1 MLTIQVNH
9 LEKQND
15 SVRILIFNCLRLSY
29 SLIGIVVG
37 LMSAE
42 GAGGDIKII
51 DDQALAEPQN
61 RPGDWLS
68 YGLTQAE
75 NRFSPLKQ
83 IHKENIHQLG
93 LAWSKKLGTT
103 RGVEATPIVVNEVM
117 YISLPWSSVMAI
129 DCRSGKT
136 IWAWDPQVDRAI
148 YGRRACCDVVNRGVA
163 FYKGKI
169 FVGVL
174 DGRLVALDAQTG
186 KPVWE
191 KVTFDQSKDYT
202 ITGAPRVFDGKVVIG
217 NGGAEYG
224 VRGVITA
231 YFCKTGK
238 MAWRTYT
245 VPGNPKL
252 GFESPDMEKAAKTW
266 SGEWWIAGGG
276 GTCWDSFAYDPEL
289 KLLYVGTGNASPWT
303 RKARNKTKNKQDN
316 LYLSSI
322 LALDPDNGRIV
333 WYYQTTPGDNWD
345 YTAVQQM
352 ILAELK
358 WKGVQR
364 KVLMQAP
371 KNGFFYVLDRITG
384 ELLAADPYTKITWAE
399 GVDLKTGRPIETD
412 NSDYSISP
420 KEIKPG
426 PHGGHNWQAMSYNPD
441 RKLVYIP
448 TIESSMIYKDDPN
461 WEYKSGFWNVA
472 VDFDTD
478 NPSNL
483 HLPQGGLIAWDPI
496 KRKRVWGVNHIN
508 EYNGGTLATAGD
520 LIFQGTG
527 EADFIAYDAKSG
539 NKLWSYFT
547 GTAIIAPA
555 VTYHVNGQQYVSV
568 LAGWGGSHGL
578 RNPPSG
584 KAAKYFQEGIL
595 YTFSLGGKGRQPE
608 LFKHPRIKLTGPQIN
623 IKLNQE
629 YAKKG
634 ESLYK
639 KNCSTCHGPI
649 DGKAGIIPD
658 LATTPPEMHQI
669 WHQIVSDGI
678 LAASRGMPGFKDRLT
693 NEEILFIQHFVTGE
707 SISLAKENKEDN

>member
-1 MLTIQVNH
+1 
-9 LEKQND
+9 
-15 SVRILIFNCLRLSY
+15 
-29 SLIGIVVG
+29 
-37 LMSAE
+37 
-42 GAGGDIKII
+42 
-51 DDQALAEPQN
+51 
-61 RPGDWLS
+61 
-68 YGLTQAE
+68 
-75 NRFSPLKQ
+75 
-83 IHKENIHQLG
+83 
-93 LAWSKKLGTT
+93 
-103 RGVEATPIVVNEVM
+103 
-117 YISLPWSSVMAI
+117 
-129 DCRSGKT
+129 
-136 IWAWDPQVDRAI
+136 
-148 YGRRACCDVVNRGVA
+148 
-163 FYKGKI
+163 
-169 FVGVL
+169 
-174 DGRLVALDAQTG
+174 
-186 KPVWE
+186 
-191 KVTFDQSKDYT
+191 
-202 ITGAPRVFDGKVVIG
+202 
-217 NGGAEYG
+217 
-224 VRGVITA
+224 
-231 YFCKTGK
+231 
-238 MAWRTYT
+238 
-245 VPGNPKL
+245 
-252 GFESPDMEKAAKTW
+252 
-266 SGEWWIAGGG
+266 
-276 GTCWDSFAYDPEL
+276 
-289 KLLYVGTGNASPWT
+289 
-303 RKARNKTKNKQDN
+303 
-316 LYLSSI
+316 
-322 LALDPDNGRIV
+322 
-333 WYYQTTPGDNWD
+333 
-345 YTAVQQM
+345 
-352 ILAELK
+352 
-358 WKGVQR
+358 
-364 KVLMQAP
+364 MQAP

-426 PHGGHNWQAMSYNPD
+426 PHGGHNWQAMSYNPN

-478 NPSNL
+478 NPGNL

-527 EADFIAYDAKSG
+527 EAYFIAYDAKSG

-547 GTAIIAPA
+547 GTAIIAPP

-595 YTFSLGGKGRQPE
+595 YTFSLGSKVRQPE
-608 LFKHPRIKLTGPQIN
+608 LVKHPRTKLTGPQIN

-629 YAKKG
+629 YATKG

-693 NEEILFIQHFVTGE
+693 NKEISFIQHFVTEE
-707 SISLAKENKEDN
+707 SISLAKENKENN